1 MVMCWFILNGG
12 VMTIIRFILILIFG
26 LIILPILFAILSWLS
41 DKIFGNGGT
50 PGNGGVGI
58 GMF

>member
-1 MVMCWFILNGG
+1 
-12 VMTIIRFILILIFG
+12 MTIIRFILILIFG

-41 DKIFGNGGT
+41 DKIFGNGGP
-50 PGNGGVGI
+50 PGSGGVGI